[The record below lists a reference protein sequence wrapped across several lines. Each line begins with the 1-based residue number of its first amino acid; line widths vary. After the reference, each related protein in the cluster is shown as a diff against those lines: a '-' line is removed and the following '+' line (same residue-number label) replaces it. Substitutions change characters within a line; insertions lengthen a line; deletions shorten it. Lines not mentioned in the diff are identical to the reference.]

1 LLPGVE
7 GTAVSR
13 HGWRQYGVSDP
24 GPQRNLSAS
33 IDQLSQVDGLAW
45 MDDLRDRPDVD
56 WQAVTA
62 AQETWDYSDQGLTEA
77 GAALVA
83 LAVAAVSGGTG
94 LGVPCSRC
102 PYGYRS
108 RWPSVAYSK

>member
-1 LLPGVE
+1 
-7 GTAVSR
+7 
-13 HGWRQYGVSDP
+13 
-24 GPQRNLSAS
+24 
-33 IDQLSQVDGLAW
+33 